1 VGRNWKLGIDR
12 RVTLDTPTFATAMRP
27 DGRRLVFRLSGGAFV
42 PDADIAD
49 RLVKLTDAGGVLT
62 GWRYIPAA
70 TEETET
76 YDAAGRL
83 VSVANRAGLAWSLA
97 YDPA

>member
-1 VGRNWKLGIDR
+1 V
-12 RVTLDTPTFATAMRP
+12 
-27 DGRRLVFRLSGGAFV
+27 RRLPGQPWRILPAPRLRAGVAQ
-42 PDADIAD
+42 PLTDADIAD